1 MDVFTFIHEHLPH
14 HHAADSNG
22 EKPVDAAGDPLPYP
36 GYDHHG
42 EKQIVGELHLH
53 SQVQLAAVEEYE
65 RAHSAR
71 KAVLD
76 KLHFLRRS
84 EPLPGYDAMSVKQ
97 ILATAK
103 GADLDTL
110 DHIWFYET
118 KFGQRPAVL
127 DVVIPL
133 EHTRR
138 DEQAPEAGPRVQA
151 RSALTPPRANVVGRG
166 GCIAST
172 TWPRLAYATEGYGC
186 IGFSV
191 PLDYYGQD
199 IYPDGPASAYRTYD
213 QQAELYQQYLDGTG
227 APADPPGTSSHEL
240 GTAVDVATPE
250 MRSIVDSIGRQ
261 FGLRQDPRADR
272 VVARGLLRRGVK
284 LAHSS

>member
-22 EKPVDAAGDPLPYP
+22 EKPVDAAGDSLPYP
-36 GYDHHG
+36 GYDQHS

-65 RAHSAR
+65 RAHGAR

-84 EPLPGYDAMSVKQ
+84 EPLPGYDDMSVEQ
-97 ILATAK
+97 ILVAAE
-103 GADLDTL
+103 GADLETL

-133 EHTRR
+133 EHQRR
-138 DEQAPEAGPRVQA
+138 GEQPRK
-151 RSALTPPRANVVGRG
+151 P
-166 GCIAST
+166 
-172 TWPRLAYATEGYGC
+172 
-186 IGFSV
+186 V
-191 PLDYYGQD
+191 P
-199 IYPDGPASAYRTYD
+199 AYRP
-213 QQAELYQQYLDGTG
+213 G
-227 APADPPGTSSHEL
+227 A
-240 GTAVDVATPE
+240 
-250 MRSIVDSIGRQ
+250 R
-261 FGLRQDPRADR
+261 
-272 VVARGLLRRGVK
+272 
-284 LAHSS
+284 